1 MKAFRQGLILFSLWV
16 LTLGVILSVL
26 WMLTL
31 Q

>member
-1 MKAFRQGLILFSLWV
+1 MNAFRQGLILFSLWV
-16 LTLGVILSVL
+16 LALGVLLTVL